1 MPEIP
6 LCIHCRRPID
16 QNAEQYVVINKDK
29 VENRNDWLYAH
40 ALCQD
45 IPWDESPEE

>member
-6 LCIHCRRPID
+6 LCIHCRKPID
-16 QNAEQYVVINKDK
+16 QNSEDYVVTNKDQVK
-29 VENRNDWLYAH
+29 SLDDWLYAH

-45 IPWDESPEE
+45 APWDDPADK